1 MGIPKY
7 ELNRQPLNVAA
18 DQEFDPNSTN
28 AVSGVALAAVL
39 AGQMLTM
46 RMPAPGTY
54 GEASFMSRSGI
65 SSENLAKLFD
75 GTFKWICQTQAIQ
88 TGGDYPVEPPVMGA
102 AADICPVVFYNVSS
116 SQYFSITI
124 RARYDTWTIS
134 RSPEAGVIKYTVS
147 RKPSLDA
154 LSTEVSYATL
164 VGLRNNGELVP
175 GLWYRITDYR
185 CSTLQANTMA
195 ATNAF
200 DILVRADDASHL
212 NENAFAMHH
221 TGDTYFQNCNLEAW
235 QLKYCLDND
244 ADRFAWA
251 DDVDGRGVIF
261 YMKDEWGNECPYDF
275 KNIMFQRW
283 AVTEDQDH
291 PSLVVDNAD
300 NNYGYYYGAKNLQ
313 GNNVLS
319 KATYGE
325 DTGYFYTFA
334 LKDLESGDWFDYT
347 VAAHLGLKNDEGN
360 EVACYDNH
368 LIEATDEY
376 GSGKGEMAKMLNN
389 IVFFN
394 CYGDLSDTSY
404 SDDYSYCNNNR
415 FLGNC
420 QSNTFGNSCQNNSFG
435 NYFQNNTFGNDC
447 GSNTFGNNCGSNTF
461 GNSCGSNSFG
471 NNFNQNSFGN
481 ECSYNSFG
489 NDCRQN
495 SFGNYCNNNSFGN
508 NCGGNTFGNDFQNNS
523 FGNYCSWNSFG
534 NNCAR
539 NTFGNGCT
547 YNTFGNGF
555 YSNIFGNNC
564 VSNSFGNYC
573 KYITVFDGVQ
583 YCSVSGGSAD
593 NAPVKNAQILNGT
606 AGASAANKL
615 TIAFTANASYTQ
627 VAAKD
632 SSGNLQIW
640 NPADLVE

>member
-7 ELNRQPLNVAA
+7 ELNKRPLQVAA
-18 DQEFDPNSTN
+18 DQEYDPNSTN
-28 AVSGVALAAVL
+28 AQSGVAVAQALAAIAPAWSQQAAYNPGDLV
-39 AGQMLTM
+39 M
-46 RMPAPGTY
+46 RNGKIWRALHVIASGT
-54 GEASFMSRSGI
+54 S
-65 SSENLAKLFD
+65 
-75 GTFKWICQTQAIQ
+75 W
-88 TGGDYPVEPPVMGA
+88 A
-102 AADICPVVFYNVSS
+102 AADWEEVDLNDLVQTVYLAEE
-116 SQYFSITI
+116 IT
-124 RARYDTWTIS
+124 YS
-134 RSPEAGVIKYTVS
+134 
-147 RKPSLDA
+147 A
-154 LSTEVSYATL
+154 LVA
-164 VGLRNNGELVP
+164 LRNGGNLVP
-175 GLWYRITDYR
+175 GKWYRITDYR

-244 ADRFAWA
+244 TDRFAWA
-251 DDVDGRGVIF
+251 DDVEGKGVIF

-275 KNIMFQRW
+275 KNIKFQRW
-283 AVTEDQDH
+283 AVTADQDH

-300 NNYGYYYGAKNLQ
+300 NNYGYYYGAKDLK
-313 GNNVLS
+313 GNNVLG

-325 DTGYFYTFA
+325 DTDYFYTFA
-334 LKDLESGDWFDYT
+334 LKDLESGEWFDYT
-347 VAAHLGLKNDEGN
+347 VVAHLGLKNDEGN
-360 EVACYDNH
+360 EIAFYDNH
-368 LIEATDEY
+368 LTEATDEY
-376 GSGKGEMAKMLNN
+376 ASGKGEMAKMLNN

-404 SDDYSYCNNNR
+404 ADDYSYCNNNR

-420 QSNTFGNSCQNNSFG
+420 HSNTFGNGCT
-435 NYFQNNTFGNDC
+435 Y
-447 GSNTFGNNCGSNTF
+447 NTFGNNCNYNSF

-471 NNFNQNSFGN
+471 NDFYQNSFGN

-489 NDCRQN
+489 NSCGSN
-495 SFGNYCNNNSFGN
+495 SFGNSCQNNSFGN
-508 NCGGNTFGNDFQNNS
+508 NCVQ
-523 FGNYCSWNSFG
+523 
-534 NNCAR
+534 
-539 NTFGNGCT
+539 
-547 YNTFGNGF
+547 NTFGNGF
-555 YSNIFGNNC
+555 YSNTFGNNFYQNSFGNNC
-564 VSNSFGNYC
+564 GRNTFGNGCQNNSFGNDCRQNSFGNGCQNNSFGNNCNSNSFGNYFQNNTFGNYC

-615 TIAFTANASYTQ
+615 TIAFTANVSYTQ

-640 NPADLVE
+640 NPADNA

>member
-7 ELNRQPLNVAA
+7 ELNKRPLQVAA
-18 DQEFDPNSTN
+18 DQEYDPNSTN
-28 AVSGVALAAVL
+28 AQSGVAVAQALAAIAPAWSQQAAYNPGDLV
-39 AGQMLTM
+39 M
-46 RMPAPGTY
+46 RNGKIWRALHVIASGT
-54 GEASFMSRSGI
+54 S
-65 SSENLAKLFD
+65 
-75 GTFKWICQTQAIQ
+75 W
-88 TGGDYPVEPPVMGA
+88 A
-102 AADICPVVFYNVSS
+102 AADWEEVDLNDFVQVGQVSLAKE
-116 SQYFSITI
+116 IT
-124 RARYDTWTIS
+124 YS
-134 RSPEAGVIKYTVS
+134 
-147 RKPSLDA
+147 A
-154 LSTEVSYATL
+154 LVA
-164 VGLRNNGELVP
+164 LRNGGNLVP
-175 GLWYRITDYR
+175 GKWYRITDYR

-221 TGDTYFQNCNLEAW
+221 TGDTYFQNCNLKAW

-244 ADRFAWA
+244 TDRFAWA
-251 DDVDGRGVIF
+251 DDSDGRGVIY

-283 AVTEDQDH
+283 AVTADQDH

-300 NNYGYYYGAKNLQ
+300 NNYGYYYGAKDLQ

-360 EVACYDNH
+360 EVACYNNH

-420 QSNTFGNSCQNNSFG
+420 QSNTFGNNCVRNTFG
-435 NYFQNNTFGNDC
+435 NYFQNNTFGN
-447 GSNTFGNNCGSNTF
+447 
-461 GNSCGSNSFG
+461 SCVSNSFG
-471 NNFNQNSFGN
+471 NYCNNNSFGN

-489 NDCRQN
+489 NDCGSN
-495 SFGNYCNNNSFGN
+495 TFGNGCYSNTFGN
-508 NCGGNTFGNDFQNNS
+508 NCGGNTFGNSCQNNS
-523 FGNYCSWNSFG
+523 FGNSCVSNSFG
-534 NNCAR
+534 NNFR
-539 NTFGNGCT
+539 QNSFGNNFYQNSFGNGCT
-547 YNTFGNGF
+547 YNTFGN
-555 YSNIFGNNC
+555 NCNN
-564 VSNSFGNYC
+564 NSFGNYC
-573 KYITVFDGVQ
+573 NSITVFDGVK

-640 NPADLVE
+640 NPADNA

>member
-7 ELNRQPLNVAA
+7 ELNKRPLKVAV
-18 DQEFDPNSTN
+18 DQEYNPNSTN
-28 AVSGVALAAVL
+28 AQSGVAVAQALAAIAPAWSQQAAYNPGDLV
-39 AGQMLTM
+39 M
-46 RMPAPGTY
+46 RNGKIWRALHVIASGT
-54 GEASFMSRSGI
+54 S
-65 SSENLAKLFD
+65 
-75 GTFKWICQTQAIQ
+75 W
-88 TGGDYPVEPPVMGA
+88 A
-102 AADICPVVFYNVSS
+102 AADWEEVDLNDFVQVGQVSLAEE
-116 SQYFSITI
+116 IT
-124 RARYDTWTIS
+124 YS
-134 RSPEAGVIKYTVS
+134 
-147 RKPSLDA
+147 A
-154 LSTEVSYATL
+154 LVA
-164 VGLRNNGELVP
+164 LRNGGNLVP
-175 GLWYRITDYR
+175 GKWYRITDYR
-185 CSTLQANTMA
+185 CSTLQAHTLA
-195 ATNAF
+195 AGNAY
-200 DILVRADDASHL
+200 DILVRADDESHL
-212 NENAFAMHH
+212 NENAFAAHH
-221 TGDTYFQNCNLEAW
+221 EGDTYFQNCKLENW

-244 ADRFAWA
+244 TDRFAWA
-251 DDVDGRGVIF
+251 DDVEGKGVIF

-275 KNIMFQRW
+275 KNIKFQRW
-283 AVTEDQDH
+283 AVTADQDH

-300 NNYGYYYGAKNLQ
+300 NNYGYYYGAKDLQ

-420 QSNTFGNSCQNNSFG
+420 HSNTFGNSCYRNSFG
-435 NYFQNNTFGNDC
+435 NYFQYNSFGNGC
-447 GSNTFGNNCGSNTF
+447 NYNSFGNNNT
-461 GNSCGSNSFG
+461 SNSFG
-471 NNFNQNSFGN
+471 NGCNN
-481 ECSYNSFG
+481 
-489 NDCRQN
+489 N
-495 SFGNYCNNNSFGN
+495 SFGNYCNS
-508 NCGGNTFGNDFQNNS
+508 
-523 FGNYCSWNSFG
+523 
-534 NNCAR
+534 
-539 NTFGNGCT
+539 
-547 YNTFGNGF
+547 
-555 YSNIFGNNC
+555 
-564 VSNSFGNYC
+564 
-573 KYITVFDGVQ
+573 ITVFDGVK

-640 NPADLVE
+640 NPADNA

>member
-7 ELNRQPLNVAA
+7 ELNKRPLQVAA

-39 AGQMLTM
+39 ANLAPNYSATAAYLPGDLVM
-46 RMPAPGTY
+46 RNGVIYRALVTIPAPG
-54 GEASFMSRSGI
+54 EAWTAAHWEEVDLNDFLQA
-65 SSENLAKLFD
+65 EYPHFY
-75 GTFKWICQTQAIQ
+75 QAIQ
-88 TGGDYPVEPPVMGA
+88 Y
-102 AADICPVVFYNVSS
+102 AD
-116 SQYFSITI
+116 
-124 RARYDTWTIS
+124 
-134 RSPEAGVIKYTVS
+134 
-147 RKPSLDA
+147 
-154 LSTEVSYATL
+154 L
-164 VGLRNNGELVP
+164 VDLRDGGELVP
-175 GLWYRITDYR
+175 GRWYRITDYR
-185 CSTLQANTMA
+185 CTSLQECTYCAGNL
-195 ATNAF
+195 F
-200 DILVRADDASHL
+200 DIIVRADSENKL
-212 NENAFAMHH
+212 NENAFAAHH
-221 TGDTYFQNCNLEAW
+221 DGDTYFQNCNLEAW

-244 ADRFAWA
+244 TNRFAWA
-251 DDVDGRGVIF
+251 DDVNGKGVIF

-283 AVTEDQDH
+283 AVTADQDH

-300 NNYGYYYGAKNLQ
+300 NNYGYYYGAKDLQ

-368 LIEATDEY
+368 IIEATDEY

-394 CYGDLSDTSY
+394 CYTDLSDTSY

-420 QSNTFGNSCQNNSFG
+420 HSNTFGNYCYSNTFGNDCRYNSFG
-435 NYFQNNTFGNDC
+435 NYFQDNSFGNNFQFNSFGNNC
-447 GSNTFGNNCGSNTF
+447 YSNTFGNNCYSNTF
-461 GNSCGSNSFG
+461 GNYFQYNSFG
-471 NNFNQNSFGN
+471 NSCSNNSFGN
-481 ECSYNSFG
+481 ECYSNT
-489 NDCRQN
+489 
-495 SFGNYCNNNSFGN
+495 FGNYCNS
-508 NCGGNTFGNDFQNNS
+508 
-523 FGNYCSWNSFG
+523 
-534 NNCAR
+534 
-539 NTFGNGCT
+539 
-547 YNTFGNGF
+547 
-555 YSNIFGNNC
+555 
-564 VSNSFGNYC
+564 
-573 KYITVFDGVQ
+573 ITVFDGVK

-606 AGASAANKL
+606 AGASEANKL

-640 NPADLVE
+640 NPADNA

>member
-7 ELNRQPLNVAA
+7 ELNKRPLQVAA
-18 DQEFDPNSTN
+18 DQEYDPNSTN
-28 AVSGVALAAVL
+28 AQSGVAVAQALAAIAPAWSQQAAYNPGDLV
-39 AGQMLTM
+39 M
-46 RMPAPGTY
+46 RNGKIWRALHVIASGT
-54 GEASFMSRSGI
+54 S
-65 SSENLAKLFD
+65 
-75 GTFKWICQTQAIQ
+75 W
-88 TGGDYPVEPPVMGA
+88 A
-102 AADICPVVFYNVSS
+102 AADWEEVDLNDFVQVGQVSLAEEITYS
-116 SQYFSITI
+116 S
-124 RARYDTWTIS
+124 
-134 RSPEAGVIKYTVS
+134 
-147 RKPSLDA
+147 
-154 LSTEVSYATL
+154 L
-164 VGLRNNGELVP
+164 VALRNGGNLVP
-175 GLWYRITDYR
+175 GKWYRITDYR

-244 ADRFAWA
+244 TDRFDWA
-251 DDVDGRGVIF
+251 DDVEGKGVIF

-283 AVTEDQDH
+283 AVTADQDH

-300 NNYGYYYGAKNLQ
+300 NNYGYYYGAKDLR

-360 EVACYDNH
+360 EVACYNNH

-420 QSNTFGNSCQNNSFG
+420 QSNTFGNDFRQNSFGNNCGGNTFGNNFYQNSFGNSCGSNSFGNECSYNSFGNYCNNNSFGNGCGSNTFG

-447 GSNTFGNNCGSNTF
+447 
-461 GNSCGSNSFG
+461 
-471 NNFNQNSFGN
+471 
-481 ECSYNSFG
+481 
-489 NDCRQN
+489 RQ
-495 SFGNYCNNNSFGN
+495 
-508 NCGGNTFGNDFQNNS
+508 
-523 FGNYCSWNSFG
+523 
-534 NNCAR
+534 
-539 NTFGNGCT
+539 
-547 YNTFGNGF
+547 
-555 YSNIFGNNC
+555 
-564 VSNSFGNYC
+564 NSFGNYC

-615 TIAFTANASYTQ
+615 TIAFTANVSYTQ

-640 NPADLVE
+640 NPADNA